1 LADKWHDGP
10 STLFGMMTRGFPNM
24 FIMPA
29 PGQQAVVTVNY
40 TLLAL
45 VAAEHISAT
54 VTELEAQSIET
65 FEVSEEA
72 ENEWCRTILS
82 SYVSSSSMAEACPP
96 SFRLETPAAMNPRN
110 GSFGG
115 GFGDYFGFCDRL
127 AQWRQRGDFDGL
139 ELLPIT
145 RLGRSRAQSPQGDP
159 PSSG

>member
-1 LADKWHDGP
+1 
-10 STLFGMMTRGFPNM
+10 M

-54 VTELEAQSIET
+54 IADLDAQSIGI
-65 FEVSEEA
+65 FDVSEEA
-72 ENEWCRTILS
+72 ENEWCRKILA
-82 SYVSSSSMAEACPP
+82 SYVGNSSMAEACPP

-127 AQWRQRGDFDGL
+127 AQWRQRGDLGGL
-139 ELLPIT
+139 ELLPLT
-145 RLGRSRAQSPQGDP
+145 HLGPSRPRSPQAGSR
-159 PSSG
+159 SSGAG